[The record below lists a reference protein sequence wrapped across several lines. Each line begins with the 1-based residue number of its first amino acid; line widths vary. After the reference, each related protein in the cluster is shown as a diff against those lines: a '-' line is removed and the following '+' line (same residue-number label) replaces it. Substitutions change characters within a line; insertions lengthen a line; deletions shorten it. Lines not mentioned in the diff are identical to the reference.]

1 MTCKGIFNI
10 IFYRESGLKQIICFN
25 PLLPYRTWIVEKD
38 GVFMKLLR
46 VRASNYKN
54 CADDF
59 TIDLVAKS
67 KKTSE
72 DKEYELQEIADELY
86 VFNTVAFVG
95 KNASGKTSAIELMEC
110 AYSILSEFRLED
122 KHYNYDNV
130 KLEIMFFHEDSIY
143 KYNTVLKEDPNL
155 GSIADF
161 TEQHIYRKKYYKS
174 KVKDIYSEDG
184 FEEIEDLGEL
194 PEDTSIVF
202 FVLKKKA
209 TRAVYF
215 NCDGEGADT
224 YRLMFRAMK
233 TYKISREVLTKVI
246 KIFDDKIQS
255 LEMMDEKH
263 YKLTYQNH
271 VRELSDSEL
280 VYMLSSGTTK
290 GALLYIF
297 VVAAL
302 ENGFDLLI
310 DEVENHFHKT
320 LVENMISLF
329 KDKTVNKKSATLMFT
344 THYCEV
350 LDLFNRQDNIWIAK
364 SDNKIRLNNM
374 YETYN
379 IRPELLKSRQFYNNA
394 FDTSV
399 NYDDLMAL
407 KKELQQ

>member
-1 MTCKGIFNI
+1 MVW
-10 IFYRESGLKQIICFN
+10 Y
-25 PLLPYRTWIVEKD
+25 
-38 GVFMKLLR
+38 MKLLR

-54 CADDF
+54 CCDDF

-72 DKEYELQEIADELY
+72 DKEYELQEIADDLY

-110 AYSILSEFRLED
+110 CYSILSEFRLED
-122 KHYNYDNV
+122 RHYNYDNV
-130 KLEIMFFHEDSIY
+130 KLEIIFYYKGNIY
-143 KYNTVLKEDPNL
+143 KYTTGLKSDSNL
-155 GSIADF
+155 GSKANF
-161 TEQHIYRKKYYKS
+161 TEQHIYQKKYYKS
-174 KVKDIYSEDG
+174 KVKEIYAVEG
-184 FEEIEDLGEL
+184 FEEITGFGEL

-202 FVLKKKA
+202 FILKKKA

-215 NCDGEGADT
+215 NCNGEGADT
-224 YRLMFRAMK
+224 YHLLFRAMK
-233 TYKISREVLTKVI
+233 TYKIPENILVKVI
-246 KIFDDKIQS
+246 KIFDDKIKS
-255 LEMMDEKH
+255 LEMVDEKH
-263 YKLTYQNH
+263 YKLIYQDH
-271 VRELSDSEL
+271 VKELSDSEL
-280 VYMLSSGTTK
+280 VYILSSGTTK
-290 GALLYIF
+290 GVLLYIF

-329 KDKTVNKKSATLMFT
+329 KDKTVNKKYATLIFT

-364 SDNKIRLNNM
+364 SDNKIHLENM
-374 YETYN
+374 YENYN
-379 IRPELLKSRQFYNNA
+379 IRTELLKSRQFYNNV

-399 NYDDLMAL
+399 NYEDLMAL
-407 KKELQQ
+407 KKELMR

>member
-1 MTCKGIFNI
+1 MVW
-10 IFYRESGLKQIICFN
+10 Y
-25 PLLPYRTWIVEKD
+25 
-38 GVFMKLLR
+38 MKLLR

-54 CADDF
+54 CCDDF

-72 DKEYELQEIADELY
+72 DKEYELQEIADDLY

-110 AYSILSEFRLED
+110 CYSILSEFRLED

-130 KLEIMFFHEDSIY
+130 KLEIIFYYKGNIY
-143 KYNTVLKEDPNL
+143 KYTTGLKSDPSL
-155 GSIADF
+155 GSKANF
-161 TEQHIYRKKYYKS
+161 TEQHIYQKKYYKS
-174 KVKDIYSEDG
+174 KVKEIYAVEG
-184 FEEIEDLGEL
+184 FEEITGFGEL

-202 FVLKKKA
+202 FILKKKA

-215 NCDGEGADT
+215 NCNGEGADT
-224 YRLMFRAMK
+224 YHLLFRAMK
-233 TYKISREVLTKVI
+233 TYKIPENILVKVI
-246 KIFDDKIQS
+246 KIFDDKIKS
-255 LEMMDEKH
+255 LEMVDEKH
-263 YKLTYQNH
+263 YKLIYQDH
-271 VRELSDSEL
+271 VKELSDSEL
-280 VYMLSSGTTK
+280 VYILSSGTTK
-290 GALLYIF
+290 GVLLYIF

-329 KDKTVNKKSATLMFT
+329 KDKTVNKKYATLMFT

-364 SDNKIRLNNM
+364 SDNKIHLENM
-374 YETYN
+374 YENYN
-379 IRPELLKSRQFYNNA
+379 IRTELLKSRQFYNNV

-399 NYDDLMAL
+399 NYEDLMAL
-407 KKELQQ
+407 KKELMR

>member
-1 MTCKGIFNI
+1 
-10 IFYRESGLKQIICFN
+10 
-25 PLLPYRTWIVEKD
+25 
-38 GVFMKLLR
+38 MKLLR
-46 VRASNYKN
+46 VCATNYKN
-54 CADDF
+54 CCDNF
-59 TIDLVAKS
+59 TIDFVSKS

-86 VFNTVAFVG
+86 ILNTAAFVG
-95 KNASGKTSAIELMEC
+95 KNASGKTSAIELLDC
-110 AYSILSEFRLED
+110 CYSILGEFHLED

-130 KLEIMFFHEDSIY
+130 SLEIIFYHDDFIY
-143 KYNTVLKEDPNL
+143 KYITVLKSDYNM
-155 GSIADF
+155 GARTNF

-174 KVKDIYSEDG
+174 KIKDIYENNG
-184 FEEIEDLGEL
+184 FEEITGLGEL

-202 FVLKKKA
+202 FILKKKA

-215 NCDGEGADT
+215 NCNGEGADT
-224 YRLMFRAMK
+224 YKLMFRAMK
-233 TYKISREVLTKVI
+233 NYKISKEVLAKII
-246 KIFDDKIQS
+246 KIFDDKIHS
-255 LEMMDEKH
+255 LDMVDEKH
-263 YKLTYQNH
+263 YKLVHQNH
-271 VRELSDSEL
+271 VHELSDSEL

-290 GALLYIF
+290 GVLLYIF

-320 LVENMISLF
+320 LVENIISLF
-329 KDKTVNKKSATLMFT
+329 KDKSVNKHSSTLVFT

-364 SDNKIRLNNM
+364 SAEKIYLDNM
-374 YETYN
+374 YENYN

-399 NYDDLMAL
+399 NYEDLMAL
-407 KKELQQ
+407 KKELMR

>member
-1 MTCKGIFNI
+1 
-10 IFYRESGLKQIICFN
+10 
-25 PLLPYRTWIVEKD
+25 
-38 GVFMKLLR
+38 MKLLR

-54 CADDF
+54 CCDDF

-72 DKEYELQEIADELY
+72 DKEYELQKIAEDLY
-86 VFNTVAFVG
+86 VFNTAAFVG

-110 AYSILSEFRLED
+110 GYSILSEFRLED

-130 KLEIMFFHEDSIY
+130 KLEIIFYHEDYIY
-143 KYNTVLKEDPNL
+143 KYNTVLKSDPNL
-155 GSIADF
+155 GNKANF
-161 TEQHIYRKKYYKS
+161 TEQHIFQKKYYKS
-174 KVKDIYSEDG
+174 KIKEIYFDEG
-184 FEEIEDLGEL
+184 FEEISDFGEL

-215 NCDGEGADT
+215 NCDGEGTDT
-224 YRLMFRAMK
+224 YRLMFRTMK
-233 TYKISREVLTKVI
+233 VYKISKDVLTKVI
-246 KIFDDKIQS
+246 KIFD
-255 LEMMDEKH
+255 
-263 YKLTYQNH
+263 
-271 VRELSDSEL
+271 V
-280 VYMLSSGTTK
+280 
-290 GALLYIF
+290 LLYIF

-329 KDKTVNKKSATLMFT
+329 KDKTVNRKSATLIFT

-364 SDNKIRLNNM
+364 SDDRLRLVNM
-374 YETYN
+374 YENYN

-399 NYDDLMAL
+399 NYEDLMAL
-407 KKELQQ
+407 KKELMR

>member
-1 MTCKGIFNI
+1 
-10 IFYRESGLKQIICFN
+10 
-25 PLLPYRTWIVEKD
+25 
-38 GVFMKLLR
+38 MKLLR

-54 CADDF
+54 CCDNF

-72 DKEYELQEIADELY
+72 DKEYELQEIADDLY
-86 VFNTVAFVG
+86 VFNTSAFVG

-110 AYSILSEFRLED
+110 SYSILSEFRLED
-122 KHYNYDNV
+122 KHYNYENV
-130 KLEIMFFHEDSIY
+130 KLEIIFYHEDYIY
-143 KYNTVLKEDPNL
+143 KYTTILKADSNL
-155 GSIADF
+155 GNKANF
-161 TEQHIYRKKYYKS
+161 TEQHIYKKKYYKS
-174 KVKDIYSEDG
+174 KLKEIYFEEG
-184 FEEIEDLGEL
+184 FEEILNLGEL

-202 FVLKKKA
+202 FILKKKV
-209 TRAVYF
+209 TRAIYF
-215 NCDGEGADT
+215 NCDGEGTDT
-224 YRLMFRAMK
+224 YHLMFRAMK
-233 TYKISREVLTKVI
+233 TYKLSKNILSKVI
-246 KIFDDKIQS
+246 KIFDDKIKS
-255 LEMMDEKH
+255 LEMVDEKH
-263 YKLTYQNH
+263 FKLIYQND
-271 VRELSDSEL
+271 VKELSDSEL
-280 VYMLSSGTTK
+280 IYMLSSGTTK
-290 GALLYIF
+290 GVLLYIF

-329 KDKTVNKKSATLMFT
+329 KDKTVNKKSATLIFT

-364 SDNKIRLNNM
+364 SDHKIHLDNM

-399 NYDDLMAL
+399 NYEDLMAL
-407 KKELQQ
+407 KQELMR

>member
-1 MTCKGIFNI
+1 
-10 IFYRESGLKQIICFN
+10 
-25 PLLPYRTWIVEKD
+25 
-38 GVFMKLLR
+38 MKLLR

-54 CADDF
+54 CCDDF
-59 TIDLVAKS
+59 TVDLVAKS

-72 DKEYELQEIADELY
+72 DKEYELQEIAEDLY
-86 VFNTVAFVG
+86 VFNTAAFVG

-110 AYSILSEFRLED
+110 CYSILGEFRLED

-130 KLEIMFFHEDSIY
+130 KLEIIFYYEDNIY
-143 KYNTVLKEDPNL
+143 KYTTVLKSDSTL
-155 GSIADF
+155 GSKANF

-174 KVKDIYSEDG
+174 KVKEIYADKG
-184 FEEIEDLGEL
+184 FEEIIGLGEL

-224 YRLMFRAMK
+224 YRLMFRTMK
-233 TYKISREVLTKVI
+233 AYKISKDVLTKVI
-246 KIFDDKIQS
+246 KIFDDKIKS
-255 LEMMDEKH
+255 LEMLDEKH
-263 YKLTYQNH
+263 YKLTYQDR
-271 VRELSDSEL
+271 VKELSDSEL

-290 GALLYIF
+290 GVLLYIF

-329 KDKTVNKKSATLMFT
+329 KDKTVNEKSATLIFT

-364 SDNKIRLNNM
+364 SDNKIRLDNM
-374 YETYN
+374 YEAYN

-399 NYDDLMAL
+399 NYEDLMAL
-407 KKELQQ
+407 KKELMR

>member
-1 MTCKGIFNI
+1 
-10 IFYRESGLKQIICFN
+10 
-25 PLLPYRTWIVEKD
+25 
-38 GVFMKLLR
+38 MKLLR

-72 DKEYELQEIADELY
+72 DKEYELQEIAEELY
-86 VFNTVAFVG
+86 VFNTAAFVG

-130 KLEIMFFHEDSIY
+130 KLEIIFFHENSIY
-143 KYNTVLKEDPNL
+143 KYNTVLKEDTNL

-161 TEQHIYRKKYYKS
+161 TDQHIYRKKYYKS

-184 FEEIEDLGEL
+184 FEEILYLGEL

-202 FVLKKKA
+202 FVLKKKE

-271 VRELSDSEL
+271 VKELSDSEL
-280 VYMLSSGTTK
+280 VFMLSSGTTK

-329 KDKTVNKKSATLMFT
+329 KDKTVNKKSSTLIFT

-364 SDNKIRLNNM
+364 SDNKILLNNM

-407 KKELQQ
+407 KKKLIFTEDDLLK

>member
-1 MTCKGIFNI
+1 
-10 IFYRESGLKQIICFN
+10 
-25 PLLPYRTWIVEKD
+25 
-38 GVFMKLLR
+38 MKLLR

-54 CADDF
+54 CCDDF
-59 TIDLVAKS
+59 TIDLLAKS

-86 VFNTVAFVG
+86 VLNTVAFVG

-110 AYSILSEFRLED
+110 CYSILSEFQLED

-130 KLEIMFFHEDSIY
+130 KLELIFYHEDCIY
-143 KYNTVLKEDPNL
+143 KYMTVLKPDPNL
-155 GSIADF
+155 GNKANF
-161 TEQHIYRKKYYKS
+161 TDQHIYRKKYYKS
-174 KVKDIYSEDG
+174 KIKDIYESIG
-184 FEEIEDLGEL
+184 FEELIGLGEL
-194 PEDTSIVF
+194 PEDTSIIF
-202 FVLKKKA
+202 FVLKKKV

-215 NCDGEGADT
+215 DCDGKGADT
-224 YRLMFRAMK
+224 YRLVFRAMK
-233 TYKISREVLTKVI
+233 TYKISRNILTKVI
-246 KIFDDKIQS
+246 KIFDDKVKS
-255 LEMMDEKH
+255 LDMVDEKH
-263 YKLTYQNH
+263 YKLVYQDY
-271 VRELSDSEL
+271 VKELSDSEL

-290 GALLYIF
+290 GVLLYIF

-329 KDKTVNKKSATLMFT
+329 KDKTVNKKSATLIFT

-364 SDNKIRLNNM
+364 SDKKIHLDNM
-374 YETYN
+374 YESYN

-399 NYDDLMAL
+399 NYEDLMAL
-407 KKELQQ
+407 KKELMR

>member
-1 MTCKGIFNI
+1 MDKW
-10 IFYRESGLKQIICFN
+10 KQRMVW
-25 PLLPYRTWIVEKD
+25 Y
-38 GVFMKLLR
+38 MKLLR

-54 CADDF
+54 CCDDF

-72 DKEYELQEIADELY
+72 DKEYELQEIADDLY

-110 AYSILSEFRLED
+110 CYSILSEFRLED

-130 KLEIMFFHEDSIY
+130 KLEIIFYYKGNIY
-143 KYNTVLKEDPNL
+143 KYTTGLKSDSNL
-155 GSIADF
+155 GSKANF
-161 TEQHIYRKKYYKS
+161 TEQHIYQKKYYKS
-174 KVKDIYSEDG
+174 KVKEIYAVEG
-184 FEEIEDLGEL
+184 FEEITGFGEL

-202 FVLKKKA
+202 FILKKKA

-215 NCDGEGADT
+215 NCNGEGADT
-224 YRLMFRAMK
+224 YHLLFRAMK
-233 TYKISREVLTKVI
+233 TYKIPENILVKVI
-246 KIFDDKIQS
+246 KIFDDKIKS
-255 LEMMDEKH
+255 LEMVDEKH
-263 YKLTYQNH
+263 YKLIYQDH
-271 VRELSDSEL
+271 VKELSDSEL
-280 VYMLSSGTTK
+280 VYILSSGTTK
-290 GALLYIF
+290 GVLLYIF

-329 KDKTVNKKSATLMFT
+329 KDKTVNKKYATLIFT

-364 SDNKIRLNNM
+364 SDNKIHLENM
-374 YETYN
+374 YENYN
-379 IRPELLKSRQFYNNA
+379 IRTELLKSRQFYNNV

-399 NYDDLMAL
+399 NYEDLMAL
-407 KKELQQ
+407 KKELMR

>member
-1 MTCKGIFNI
+1 MVW
-10 IFYRESGLKQIICFN
+10 Y
-25 PLLPYRTWIVEKD
+25 
-38 GVFMKLLR
+38 MKLLR

-54 CADDF
+54 CCDDF

-72 DKEYELQEIADELY
+72 DKEYELQEIADDLY

-95 KNASGKTSAIELMEC
+95 KNASGKTSAIELMGC
-110 AYSILSEFRLED
+110 CYSILSEFRLED

-130 KLEIMFFHEDSIY
+130 KLEIIFYYKGNIY
-143 KYNTVLKEDPNL
+143 KYTTGLKSDPNL
-155 GSIADF
+155 GSKANF
-161 TEQHIYRKKYYKS
+161 TEQHIYQKKYYKS
-174 KVKDIYSEDG
+174 KVKEIYAVEG
-184 FEEIEDLGEL
+184 FEEITGFGEL

-202 FVLKKKA
+202 FILKKKA

-215 NCDGEGADT
+215 NCNGEGADT
-224 YRLMFRAMK
+224 YHLLFRAMK
-233 TYKISREVLTKVI
+233 TYKIPENILVKVI
-246 KIFDDKIQS
+246 KIFDDKIKS
-255 LEMMDEKH
+255 LEMVDEKH
-263 YKLTYQNH
+263 YKLIYQDH
-271 VRELSDSEL
+271 VKELSDSEL
-280 VYMLSSGTTK
+280 VYILSSGTTK
-290 GALLYIF
+290 GVLLYIF

-329 KDKTVNKKSATLMFT
+329 KDKTVNKKYATLMFT

-364 SDNKIRLNNM
+364 SDNKIHLENM
-374 YETYN
+374 YENYN
-379 IRPELLKSRQFYNNA
+379 IRTELLKSRQFYNNV

-399 NYDDLMAL
+399 NYEDLMAL
-407 KKELQQ
+407 KKELMR

>member
-1 MTCKGIFNI
+1 MVW
-10 IFYRESGLKQIICFN
+10 Y
-25 PLLPYRTWIVEKD
+25 
-38 GVFMKLLR
+38 MKLLR

-54 CADDF
+54 CCDDF

-72 DKEYELQEIADELY
+72 DKEYELQEIADDLY

-110 AYSILSEFRLED
+110 CYSILSEFRLED

-130 KLEIMFFHEDSIY
+130 KLEIIFYYKGNIY
-143 KYNTVLKEDPNL
+143 KYTTGLKSDSNL
-155 GSIADF
+155 GSKANF
-161 TEQHIYRKKYYKS
+161 TEQHIYQKKYYKS
-174 KVKDIYSEDG
+174 KVKEIYAVEG
-184 FEEIEDLGEL
+184 FEEITGFGEL

-202 FVLKKKA
+202 FILKKKA

-215 NCDGEGADT
+215 NCNGEGADT
-224 YRLMFRAMK
+224 YHLLFRAMK
-233 TYKISREVLTKVI
+233 TYKIPENILVKVI
-246 KIFDDKIQS
+246 KIFDDKIKS
-255 LEMMDEKH
+255 LEMVDEKH
-263 YKLTYQNH
+263 YKLIYQDH
-271 VRELSDSEL
+271 VKELSDSEL
-280 VYMLSSGTTK
+280 VYILSSGTTK
-290 GALLYIF
+290 GVLLYIF

-329 KDKTVNKKSATLMFT
+329 KDKTVNKKYATLIFT

-364 SDNKIRLNNM
+364 SDNKIHLENM
-374 YETYN
+374 YENYN
-379 IRPELLKSRQFYNNA
+379 IRTELLKSRQFYNNV

-399 NYDDLMAL
+399 NYEDLMAL
-407 KKELQQ
+407 KKELMR

>member
-1 MTCKGIFNI
+1 MVW
-10 IFYRESGLKQIICFN
+10 Y
-25 PLLPYRTWIVEKD
+25 
-38 GVFMKLLR
+38 MKLLR

-54 CADDF
+54 CCDDF

-72 DKEYELQEIADELY
+72 DKEYELQEIADDLY

-110 AYSILSEFRLED
+110 CYSILSEFRLED

-130 KLEIMFFHEDSIY
+130 KLEIIFYYKGNIY
-143 KYNTVLKEDPNL
+143 KYTTGLKSDSNL
-155 GSIADF
+155 GSKANF
-161 TEQHIYRKKYYKS
+161 TEQHIYQKKYYKS
-174 KVKDIYSEDG
+174 KVKEIYAVEG
-184 FEEIEDLGEL
+184 FEEITGFGEL

-202 FVLKKKA
+202 FILKKKA

-215 NCDGEGADT
+215 NCNGEGADT
-224 YRLMFRAMK
+224 YHLLFRAMK
-233 TYKISREVLTKVI
+233 TYKIPENILVKVI
-246 KIFDDKIQS
+246 KIFDYKIKS
-255 LEMMDEKH
+255 LEMVDEKH
-263 YKLTYQNH
+263 YKLIYQDH
-271 VRELSDSEL
+271 VKELSDSEL
-280 VYMLSSGTTK
+280 VYILSSGTTK
-290 GALLYIF
+290 GVLLYIF

-329 KDKTVNKKSATLMFT
+329 KDKTVNKKYATLIFT

-364 SDNKIRLNNM
+364 SDNKIHLENM
-374 YETYN
+374 YENYN
-379 IRPELLKSRQFYNNA
+379 IRTELLKSRQFYNNV

-399 NYDDLMAL
+399 NYEDLMAL
-407 KKELQQ
+407 KKELMR